1 MHNLVMKGAD
11 FLQRLFLIVF
21 LILSV
26 LLGGC
31 NNDMQKND
39 NLQQNKKVSD
49 EPTISVYMHKT
60 GETKQMKLE
69 EYLCG
74 VVAGEMHNDWELEAL
89 AAQAIIART
98 FTLQALEKGQL
109 TSKGT
114 QASTD
119 IEEFQA
125 YNADAIN
132 DRVKQAVELTR
143 GKVATYAGSPII
155 GWFHASAGGKTA
167 MAKEGLAYKY
177 DEPPYIQSVDSPDD
191 LAPADV
197 QNWQVAFSQ
206 ADVLKAL
213 NNPALVEI
221 KSARIG
227 QKGPSGRA
235 ISLVFNDA
243 MEISASSF
251 RLAIGSTKLKSTL
264 LDKIEV
270 QGDQIIFSGKGY
282 GHGVGLSQWGARKMA
297 VEGKKAEDIVSHY
310 FKGIKIEKRW

>member
-1 MHNLVMKGAD
+1 MG
-11 FLQRLFLIVF
+11 I
-21 LILSV
+21 
-26 LLGGC
+26 G
-31 NNDMQKND
+31 
-39 NLQQNKKVSD
+39 
-49 EPTISVYMHKT
+49 
-60 GETKQMKLE
+60 
-69 EYLCG
+69 
-74 VVAGEMHNDWELEAL
+74 AL

-114 QASTD
+114 QALTD

-213 NNPALVEI
+213 DNP
-221 KSARIG
+221 
-227 QKGPSGRA
+227 
-235 ISLVFNDA
+235 
-243 MEISASSF
+243 
-251 RLAIGSTKLKSTL
+251 
-264 LDKIEV
+264 
-270 QGDQIIFSGKGY
+270 
-282 GHGVGLSQWGARKMA
+282 GHLWR
-297 VEGKKAEDIVSHY
+297 
-310 FKGIKIEKRW
+310 